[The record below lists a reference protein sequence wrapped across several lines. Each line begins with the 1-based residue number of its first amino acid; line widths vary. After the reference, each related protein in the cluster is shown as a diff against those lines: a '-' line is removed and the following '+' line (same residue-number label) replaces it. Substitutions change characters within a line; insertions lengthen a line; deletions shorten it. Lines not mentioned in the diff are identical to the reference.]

1 VERPGTVPG
10 GLPRDRRSVEVFD
23 LSITK
28 LLVLGV
34 LALLIFGPDQ
44 LPKMASQFGRALRDL
59 RHMAEKARTD
69 LTENLGPEFR
79 DFDINDLNPKAFV
92 RKHLLDEFDVNGTN
106 GTNGS
111 NGGRADHPMRRDHP
125 LPVGQRPPFDSEAT

>member
-1 VERPGTVPG
+1 MVPG
-10 GLPRDRRSVEVFD
+10 GSPRDRRSIEVFD

-34 LALLIFGPDQ
+34 LALVIFGPDQ
-44 LPKMASQFGRALRDL
+44 LPKMAGQLGRALRDL
-59 RHMAEKARTD
+59 RNMAEKARTD

-79 DFDINDLNPKAFV
+79 DFDINDLNPKTFV
-92 RKHLLDEFDVNGTN
+92 RKHLLDEFDVNGNGVN

-111 NGGRADHPMRRDHP
+111 DGRRADHPMRRDHP